1 MGWEVGES
9 GDVLM
14 LQNTVFSVVEW
25 EGYKV
30 PCQSE
35 VSLAQLPS
43 GSTHSHNVMHFC
55 KSLSLS
61 VLALKSL
68 TAARII
74 ALNPGQNQ
82 VVHPRCQKTAFVIH
96 VMDGYIVKQGEKN
109 LE

>member
-1 MGWEVGES
+1 M
-9 GDVLM
+9 
-14 LQNTVFSVVEW
+14 
-25 EGYKV
+25 
-30 PCQSE
+30 PCQSD
-35 VSLAQLPS
+35 VSLAPAS

-61 VLALKSL
+61 LSVPALKSL

-96 VMDGYIVKQGEKN
+96 VMDGWWRRV
-109 LE
+109 